1 MKNSERQ
8 GINEENLVIEE
19 KVIKRIPLTQE
30 SYKYLKKMA
39 IDLDMDSDGKISL
52 DMIGACIDLLIL
64 KKNSQLTTFE

>member
-1 MKNSERQ
+1 MKNNERQ